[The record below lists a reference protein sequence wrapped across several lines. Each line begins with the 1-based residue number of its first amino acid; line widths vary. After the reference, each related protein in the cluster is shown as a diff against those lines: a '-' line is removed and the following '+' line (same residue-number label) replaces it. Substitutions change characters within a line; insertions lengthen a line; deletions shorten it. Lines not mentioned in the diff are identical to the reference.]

1 MKKKIKAI
9 SVKTL
14 PNGYELTFDGQK
26 SSTGYFYF
34 SSEELLE
41 GFMLHIG
48 LGMTESLKREEMDDF
63 TKAVMHWNENSVC
76 VKEIIRLTKE
86 VQAITKKRNA
96 LAAQLISE
104 RNRYIELTTEAAK
117 LSPIVANIQRYHR
130 KPLTL
135 KELGIAS
142 NDIIDTDTDEEE

>member
-26 SSTGYFYF
+26 SPTGYFYF
-34 SSEELLE
+34 STEELLE

-104 RNRYIELTTEAAK
+104 RNRYIELTSK

-130 KPLTL
+130 NPLTL

-142 NDIIDTDTDEEE
+142 NDIIDTDIEEE